1 MLSEYIRENKSL
13 FSTLREILGDD
24 FDEFLDY
31 ITSFKLRPY
40 IRANTLKIEPG
51 RLKKRLEDKGF
62 VLKETILN
70 YAFRVDYY
78 PSELGKTLE
87 HFLGYY
93 YVQDLA
99 SMLPAHILNPKKHS
113 YVLDIA
119 SAPGSKTTLLSM
131 LMENTG
137 FILANDYS
145 MDRTKAT
152 VNNVERLGCLNVVIS
167 ISKGEKLVKY
177 YKNYFDY
184 ALVDAPCTSLGTLH
198 KNPEVIRWWS
208 PREVNV
214 MAKTQLNLL
223 LAAYEMLKDGGTL
236 VYSTCTLTYEENEE
250 VVERFLKMSGAKVE
264 EIRLN
269 IGEVEGGIKG
279 TVRLYPHKT
288 QTEGFFMAKFRKV

>member
-13 FSTLREILGDD
+13 FSTLREILGEG

-40 IRANTLKIEPG
+40 IRANTLKIEPE
-51 RLKKRLEDKGF
+51 RLKQRLEGKGF

-269 IGEVEGGIKG
+269 IGEVYGGIRG

-288 QTEGFFMAKFRKV
+288 QTEGFFMAKFKKV

>member
-1 MLSEYIRENKSL
+1 
-13 FSTLREILGDD
+13 
-24 FDEFLDY
+24 LDY

-40 IRANTLKIEPG
+40 IRANTLKIEPE
-51 RLKKRLEDKGF
+51 RLKQRLEGKGF

-223 LAAYEMLKDGGTL
+223 MAAYEMLKDGGTL

-269 IGEVEGGIKG
+269 IGEVYGGIRG